1 MTDLQKRLCHRN
13 LCHVA
18 MKKKKKSV
26 CGTNHPTK
34 EQVKKYRRKMSQ
46 WINDAKS
53 AYIRDDLT
61 YKVIHYTNICVIEAD
76 EFRKNVGVKNN
87 QSIRIE
93 REMIYKIKKIF
104 AK

>member
-1 MTDLQKRLCHRN
+1 MPCSN
-13 LCHVA
+13 E
-18 MKKKKKSV
+18 KKKKSV
-26 CGTNHPTK
+26 CGTKHPTK
-34 EQVKKYRRKMSQ
+34 GKVKKCRRKMSQ

-53 AYIRDDLT
+53 ACTREDLT

-76 EFRKNVGVKNN
+76 EFRKNLGVKNN

-93 REMIYKIKKIF
+93 REMIYIIMKIF